1 MFSRK
6 TTYVISKDVDDRL
19 EVSNNTIKN
28 NLKTY
33 LSRFKMVNDTI
44 DILDAKIINL
54 RIDFRIITFSDVDKF
69 AALDSAKESL
79 VTFFSD
85 RKNFEIGESFLLSDV
100 FNVLK
105 NTPAVL
111 DVLEVDILTK
121 TGATYADT
129 NFDASNR
136 VNRDRDGRRILCPID
151 SIFEVKFPNADIVG
165 TVQ

>member
-1 MFSRK
+1 
-6 TTYVISKDVDDRL
+6 
-19 EVSNNTIKN
+19 
-28 NLKTY
+28 
-33 LSRFKMVNDTI
+33 MVNDTI

-54 RIDFRIITFSDVDKF
+54 KVTFRIITFSDVDKF
-69 AALDSAKESL
+69 LALDSAKKSL
-79 VTFFSD
+79 VDFFSD

-111 DVLEVDILTK
+111 DVLEVDVSTQ

-129 NFDASNR
+129 NFDASNM

-151 SIFEVKFPNADIVG
+151 SIFEIKFPNVDIVG